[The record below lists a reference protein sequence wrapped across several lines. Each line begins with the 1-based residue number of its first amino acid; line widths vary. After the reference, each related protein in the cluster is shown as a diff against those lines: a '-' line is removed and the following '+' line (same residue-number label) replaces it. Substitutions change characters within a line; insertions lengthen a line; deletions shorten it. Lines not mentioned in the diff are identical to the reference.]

1 MIPTEALV
9 VLANAAGGYLLGSVP
24 FGWVIGKAR
33 GIDIREHGSRNI
45 GATNCWRV
53 CGWPFGLAA
62 FILDVAKG
70 FVPVFVAVR
79 WLVPRI
85 RPALGEE
92 GTDAAFCWLIVTLVA
107 LGPLLGHIWPVWLRF
122 KGGKA
127 VATALGVML
136 GLPMLQLEAAGA
148 FLLWGLVFVATG
160 YVSVASTAAAVAFVS
175 AYLCLAGARAWSEFL
190 AVTAL
195 VLLVVALVL
204 VRHRSNYVRLWKG
217 TENRF
222 LWGKKREP

>member
-33 GIDIREHGSRNI
+33 GIDIREHGSKNI

-122 KGGKA
+122 KGGKGVA
-127 VATALGVML
+127 VGGGGVIGLMPLAAAVLLGLWLVILLTTRYSSLASITCAVVATPLAALMGYPWSSVIFTALG
-136 GLPMLQLEAAGA
+136 
-148 FLLWGLVFVATG
+148 
-160 YVSVASTAAAVAFVS
+160 SAAV
-175 AYLCLAGARAWSEFL
+175 
-190 AVTAL
+190 L
-195 VLLVVALVL
+195 VL
-204 VRHRSNYVRLWKG
+204 HRGNLMRLLRG
-217 TENRF
+217 QELRIQ
-222 LWGKKREP
+222 LSRPRRA